1 MQVFATLDDLDALL
15 RMPQL
20 SVKEIRKCA
29 LRGNDVAI
37 GLAIDE
43 LRSELNREEPR
54 YFRRRARGLLKDFR
68 RMARLYRATFSRG
81 LGSALAARAEVV
93 AVGMGGSRMRAAAP
107 LEVGGKYQQ
116 FVEAHTRRVKGRDVR
131 ERVATASGRR
141 RMTTIAQGY
150 TQVREHLRMRPEDAH
165 RYLLRAVQAKLSV
178 MIVPTIRALAGLI
191 ATGKVP
197 TAKTLR
203 AGL

>member
-1 MQVFATLDDLDALL
+1 MEVTATLDGLDALL
-15 RMPQL
+15 RAPQL
-20 SVKEIRKCA
+20 SSAQIRKCV

-68 RMARLYRATFSRG
+68 RMARLYRASFSRN
-81 LGSALAARAEVV
+81 LGALLTGRAELV
-93 AVGMGGSRMRAAAP
+93 AVGLGGSRMRAAAP
-107 LEVGGKYQQ
+107 LEVGGKYEQ
-116 FVEAHTRRVKGRDVR
+116 FVREHTRRVKSRDVR
-131 ERVATASGRR
+131 ERVATVSGRR
-141 RMTTIAQGY
+141 RMSTIAQGF
-150 TQVREHLRMRPEDAH
+150 TRVNEHLRTRPEDAQH
-165 RYLLRAVQAKLSV
+165 YLLRAVQEKLGV
-178 MIVPTIRALAGLI
+178 MAEPTRRALAGLL

-197 TAKTLR
+197 TAKSLR